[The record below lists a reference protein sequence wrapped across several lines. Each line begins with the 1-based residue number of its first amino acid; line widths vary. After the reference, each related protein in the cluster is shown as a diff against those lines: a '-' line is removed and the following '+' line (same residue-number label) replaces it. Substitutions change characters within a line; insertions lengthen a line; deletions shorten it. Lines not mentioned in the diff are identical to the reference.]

1 MAHFPI
7 DPDYLEWYIKAGLA
21 EDVGPGDYTSMACIP
36 ADRQS
41 QARLLCKDKGVLA
54 GVKVAERIFSHVD
67 PLMRMEVFIRDGEEV
82 GNGDIAFEVT
92 ASTRALLMAER
103 LVLNTMQRLS
113 GIATMSRAYASFVSD
128 LPVKILDTRKT
139 TPLLRP
145 LEKWA
150 VHTGGC
156 VNYRYGLFDWFMIK
170 DNHVE
175 ASGGIRE
182 AIRAVSDYKVAHRL
196 NLPLTVEVRTM
207 DELQEAMEVGG
218 FQRVMLDN
226 FDVREM
232 ADAVAYI
239 DGKCEV
245 EASGGI
251 TLESLRS
258 VAETGVDFISTGA
271 LTHSSKSL
279 DLSLKII
286 KSS

>member
-1 MAHFPI
+1 
-7 DPDYLEWYIKAGLA
+7 
-21 EDVGPGDYTSMACIP
+21 
-36 ADRQS
+36 
-41 QARLLCKDKGVLA
+41 
-54 GVKVAERIFSHVD
+54 
-67 PLMRMEVFIRDGEEV
+67 
-82 GNGDIAFEVT
+82 
-92 ASTRALLMAER
+92 
-103 LVLNTMQRLS
+103 
-113 GIATMSRAYASFVSD
+113 
-128 LPVKILDTRKT
+128 
-139 TPLLRP
+139 
-145 LEKWA
+145 
-150 VHTGGC
+150 
-156 VNYRYGLFDWFMIK
+156 MIK

-182 AIRAVSDYKVAHRL
+182 AIQAVSDYKVAHRL